1 MTEYIKIDN
10 EQHGFVQRYVKEA
23 NISLNYLKDK
33 GEDITD
39 ALENY
44 RNVLSMI
51 EVINRFNADQ
61 FEYDVTKAIN
71 TLKTYWDCGT
81 MTPLTLKPDEFN
93 NYYNYYSYI
102 DGLGYSDN
110 IRCEFI
116 KKHGNNIYNFKAY
129 KAEVNKCYIMRDDMV
144 CCKCIKT
151 EEICYNNPK
160 IYLSAGGVITG
171 NYVRLCK
178 IKDEDVK
185 RGEFTFK
192 GSVTIQVN
200 NIVYPDGHEIL
211 YTDIRNKK
219 LNVLRHFYD
228 VQTKFDSSFKKI
240 DVRRFIIN
248 E

>member
-1 MTEYIKIDN
+1 MIEYIKIDS

-51 EVINRFNADQ
+51 E
-61 FEYDVTKAIN
+61 AIN

-93 NYYNYYSYI
+93 NQHNYI
-102 DGLGYSDN
+102 DQVGYLDN

-116 KKHGNNIYNFKAY
+116 KKHKDDIYNFKAY

-144 CCKCIKT
+144 CCKCIETK
-151 EEICYNNPK
+151 EICHNNPK

-171 NYVRLCK
+171 NYVKLCK

-228 VQTKFDSSFKKI
+228 VQTKFDNSFKKI
-240 DVRRFIIN
+240 DVRRFIIIN

>member
-51 EVINRFNADQ
+51 EAVNRFNADH

-93 NYYNYYSYI
+93 NYYSYF
-102 DGLGYSDN
+102 DKLDYSDN
-110 IRCEFI
+110 IRCGFI
-116 KKHGNNIYNFKAY
+116 KKRGDNIYNFKAY
-129 KAEVNKCYIMRDDMV
+129 KAEVNKCYIMCDDMA
-144 CCKCIKT
+144 CCKCIKS
-151 EEICYNNPK
+151 EYICHNNPK

-240 DVRRFIIN
+240 DVRRFIIIN
-248 E
+248 K

>member
-1 MTEYIKIDN
+1 MTEYIKVDK

-51 EVINRFNADQ
+51 ESISRFNADH
-61 FEYDVTKAIN
+61 FEHDVAKAIN

-93 NYYNYYSYI
+93 NQYNYI
-102 DGLGYSDN
+102 DQVGYLDN

-116 KKHGNNIYNFKAY
+116 KKHKNDIYNFKAY
-129 KAEVNKCYIMRDDMV
+129 KAEVNSCYIMRDDMV
-144 CCKCIKT
+144 CCKCIVT
-151 EEICYNNPK
+151 EEICHNNPK

-171 NYVRLCK
+171 NYIKLCR

-211 YTDIRNKK
+211 YTDNRNKK
-219 LNVLRHFYD
+219 LNALRHFYD
-228 VQTKFDSSFKKI
+228 VPTRFDTAFKKI
-240 DVRRFIIN
+240 DVRHFIITN
-248 E
+248 K

>member
-23 NISLNYLKDK
+23 NISLNYLNDK

-51 EVINRFNADQ
+51 EAINRFDADH
-61 FEYDVTKAIN
+61 FEHDVTKAIN

-81 MTPLTLKPDEFN
+81 MTPLTLKHDEFN
-93 NYYNYYSYI
+93 NNYSYI
-102 DGLGYSDN
+102 DGLSYLDN
-110 IRCEFI
+110 TRCEFI
-116 KKHGNNIYNFKAY
+116 KKHGDNIYNFKAY
-129 KAEVNKCYIMRDDMV
+129 KAEVNKCYIMCDDMI
-144 CCKCIKT
+144 CCKCIET
-151 EEICYNNPK
+151 EDICHNNPK

-171 NYVRLCK
+171 NYVKLCK

-211 YTDIRNKK
+211 YTDNRNKK
-219 LNVLRHFYD
+219 LNALRHFYD
-228 VQTKFDSSFKKI
+228 VPTKFNPSFKKI
-240 DVRRFIIN
+240 DVRHFIIIN
-248 E
+248 K

>member
-51 EVINRFNADQ
+51 EAVNRFNADH

-93 NYYNYYSYI
+93 NYYSYF
-102 DGLGYSDN
+102 DKLDYSDN
-110 IRCEFI
+110 IRCGFI
-116 KKHGNNIYNFKAY
+116 KKRGDNIYNFKAY
-129 KAEVNKCYIMRDDMV
+129 KAEVNKCYVMREDMI
-144 CCKCIKT
+144 CCKCIKS
-151 EEICYNNPK
+151 EYICYNNPK

-185 RGEFTFK
+185 RGEFIFK

-240 DVRRFIIN
+240 DVRRFIIIN

>member
-1 MTEYIKIDN
+1 MTEYIKIDK

-51 EVINRFNADQ
+51 ESISKFNADH

-71 TLKTYWDCGT
+71 TLKTYWNCGT

-93 NYYNYYSYI
+93 NNYSYI
-102 DGLGYSDN
+102 DELSYLDN
-110 IRCEFI
+110 TRCEFI
-116 KKHGNNIYNFKAY
+116 KKRGDDIYNFKAY
-129 KAEVNKCYIMRDDMV
+129 KAEVNNCYIMRDDMV
-144 CCKCIKT
+144 CCKWLKT
-151 EEICYNNPK
+151 DEICHNNPK

-211 YTDIRNKK
+211 YTDNRNKK
-219 LNVLRHFYD
+219 LNALRHFYD
-228 VQTKFDSSFKKI
+228 VPTRFDTAFKKI
-240 DVRRFIIN
+240 DVRHFIITN

>member
-1 MTEYIKIDN
+1 MTEYIKIDS

-51 EVINRFNADQ
+51 EAVNRFNADH

-93 NYYNYYSYI
+93 NYYSYF
-102 DGLGYSDN
+102 DKLDYSDN
-110 IRCEFI
+110 IRCGFI
-116 KKHGNNIYNFKAY
+116 KKRGDNIYNFKAY
-129 KAEVNKCYIMRDDMV
+129 KAEVNKCYVMREDMV
-144 CCKCIKT
+144 CCKCIKS
-151 EEICYNNPK
+151 EYICHNNPK

-228 VQTKFDSSFKKI
+228 VQTKFNSSFKKI
-240 DVRRFIIN
+240 DVRRFIIIN